1 MKLYVT
7 SVMYSFDQL
16 HQLYPNKTLIQY
28 SDQILGRFI
37 GKIISLIYLFYL
49 IKSIGLISRQYGE
62 FIAGVSLL
70 HTPRVMIIGS
80 MIFVSAIAVR
90 LGIEV
95 IARAAQIFVPLIV
108 VGWIVMIV
116 LLIPDMEINS
126 MFPMMENG
134 ITPIIKGSIH
144 FDWFLH
150 FSLLTFLLPM
160 ISDQKNTVK
169 LGFISV
175 IAIMLTF
182 TAIDLTTLFILGEIT
197 DSQTYPVM
205 SAAQYIEVGDFLEHL
220 EAIIMAIWVAGAF
233 IKISFYYY
241 IFVLGTI
248 RWLELSD
255 YRPIVFPLNI
265 LFVSFSFWLG
275 PTMVHISQSL
285 NTSNLLFNYV
295 ARLGLPL
302 LLLML
307 AYIRKSLKQYKQ

>member
-1 MKLYVT
+1 
-7 SVMYSFDQL
+7 MYSFDQL

-126 MFPMMENG
+126 MFPMMEKWN
-134 ITPIIKGSIH
+134 
-144 FDWFLH
+144 
-150 FSLLTFLLPM
+150 
-160 ISDQKNTVK
+160 
-169 LGFISV
+169 
-175 IAIMLTF
+175 
-182 TAIDLTTLFILGEIT
+182 
-197 DSQTYPVM
+197 Y
-205 SAAQYIEVGDFLEHL
+205 
-220 EAIIMAIWVAGAF
+220 
-233 IKISFYYY
+233 
-241 IFVLGTI
+241 
-248 RWLELSD
+248 
-255 YRPIVFPLNI
+255 
-265 LFVSFSFWLG
+265 
-275 PTMVHISQSL
+275 
-285 NTSNLLFNYV
+285 SNY
-295 ARLGLPL
+295 
-302 LLLML
+302 
-307 AYIRKSLKQYKQ
+307 